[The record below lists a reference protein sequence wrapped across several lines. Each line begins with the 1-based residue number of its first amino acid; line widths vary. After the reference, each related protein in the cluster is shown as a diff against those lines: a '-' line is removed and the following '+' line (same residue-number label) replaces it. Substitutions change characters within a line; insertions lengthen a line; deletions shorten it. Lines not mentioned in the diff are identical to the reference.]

1 MSNLKMR
8 MAMLMLMLLIG
19 ASAQAQTADD
29 IINKYLAATGGEKWK
44 SLETLAVTSRS
55 QAFSYD
61 LYWKKPNRVRKDVLI
76 ESPSGPSSDIRAF
89 DGKTGWRLSP
99 ELEGSEKPRL
109 MSEHEVLELLEEGD
123 VFMLLFNYKAK
134 GYKAELLGKENSNGQ
149 SISKIKITKPS
160 GQLVDIFVD
169 DKTSLIVRQAA
180 YGRNPADDGALRAVN
195 ANVGDY
201 RTVGGL
207 MLPHRIGAAVL
218 EYRVNAP
225 MEENAFKMPGQENQV
240 QDSPAPSSQELQDD
254 PIERVKDAERRA
266 DLLKLHPEADVDKD
280 GTLSLEEA
288 WAFLKKD
295 QAARK
300 LLVVGTLAPDW
311 VLADASNKS
320 HRLSDYRGKVVVMD
334 FWAVWCIPCHRAM
347 PWLEKLHTEFSKRG
361 LVVLGI
367 STGEKGGDPVQLM
380 KDRGYHYG
388 LLLHGETISNAY
400 AVVGL
405 PTIYIVG
412 VDGRIIYS
420 GFGTNT
426 ALDTR
431 RTELIED
438 YLRKHDM

>member
-1 MSNLKMR
+1 MSKRKMR
-8 MAMLMLMLLIG
+8 VGILMLMLL
-19 ASAQAQTADD
+19 AVTSARAQTADD

-44 SLETLAVTSRS
+44 SLETLGVTSRS
-55 QAFSYD
+55 QAFSFN
-61 LYWKKPNRVRKDVLI
+61 LYWRKPNRVRKDVLVD
-76 ESPSGPSSDIRAF
+76 SPSGQSSDIRAF

-109 MSEHEVLELLEEGD
+109 MSEQEVLELLEEGD
-123 VFMLLFNYKAK
+123 VFTLLFNYKAK
-134 GYKAELLGKENSNGQ
+134 GYKVELPGKESSNGQ
-149 SISKIKITKPS
+149 SVYKLKITKPS
-160 GQLVDIFVD
+160 GQRVDVFVD

-180 YGRNPADDGALRAVN
+180 YGRDPEDRDAVRAVT

-201 RTVGGL
+201 RSVGGL

-218 EYRVNAP
+218 EYHVNAA
-225 MEENAFKMPGQENQV
+225 MDENAFKMPGQENQV
-240 QDSPAPSSQELQDD
+240 QESPVASPDKPQDE
-254 PIERVKDAERRA
+254 PIERVRDAETRA
-266 DLLKLHPEADVDKD
+266 DLLKLHPEADVNKD
-280 GTLSLEEA
+280 GLLSLEEA

-311 VLADASNKS
+311 VLGDASNKS
-320 HRLSDYRGKVVVMD
+320 HQLSDYRGKVVVMD
-334 FWAVWCIPCHRAM
+334 FGAVWCIPCHRAM

-388 LLLHGETISNAY
+388 LLLHGETISNSY

-412 VDGRIIYS
+412 IDGRIIYS

-431 RTELIED
+431 RTEVIED